1 MAYDYAALKSLA
13 ASVGLS
19 GADLDV
25 AAAIA
30 LAESGGRPEAI
41 SRTNDYG
48 LWQINAPSW
57 PQFTKTELLTPAGN
71 ARAMATV
78 RRSGRGW
85 NHWTTYRTGA
95 YRRHMA
101 AGAAAPTGPG
111 DIVDA
116 LPGPNPSDVL
126 DNLNPAGWVDD
137 LLGGL
142 GSLLLTL
149 LLTAAGAALVH
160 VGVVRLTLKSETGKT
175 VASLAAGASGA
186 GAAAAML

>member
-71 ARAMATV
+71 ARAMAVV

-85 NHWTTYRTGA
+85 DHWTTYRTGA
-95 YRRHMA
+95 YRRFMA
-101 AGAAAPTGPG
+101 AGVSSVSPG
-111 DIVDA
+111 DVIDA
-116 LPGPNPSDVL
+116 LPGPSPGEVL
-126 DNLNPAGWVDD
+126 DNLNPVGWVDD

-160 VGVVRLTLKSETGKT
+160 VGITRLTRQSDTAKT

>member
-1 MAYDYAALKSLA
+1 MPYDYAALKSLA
-13 ASVGLS
+13 ASAGLS
-19 GADLDV
+19 GSDLDV

-48 LWQINAPSW
+48 LWQINVPSW
-57 PQFTKTELLTPAGN
+57 PQFSKTELLTPAGN
-71 ARAMATV
+71 ARAMAVV

-85 NHWTTYRTGA
+85 DHWTTYRTGA

-101 AGAAAPTGPG
+101 AAMSIPSPG
-111 DIVDA
+111 DVIDA
-116 LPGPNPSDVL
+116 LPGPNPGEVL
-126 DNLNPAGWVDD
+126 DNLNPVGWVDD

-160 VGVVRLTLKSETGKT
+160 VGITRLTRQSDTAKT
-175 VASLAAGASGA
+175 VASIAAGASGA